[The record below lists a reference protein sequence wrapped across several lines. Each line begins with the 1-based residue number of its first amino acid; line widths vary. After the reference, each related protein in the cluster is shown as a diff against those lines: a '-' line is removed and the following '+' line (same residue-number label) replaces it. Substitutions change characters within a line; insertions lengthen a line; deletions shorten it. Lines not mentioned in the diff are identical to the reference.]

1 MRAEPRHDLDRYRSH
16 HPTLGMSPAGAA
28 YGYFV
33 IGRLNVIAAPAP
45 TSSADAWWP
54 WEHVSVSRRDSRETP
69 TWEEMD
75 RIKRL
80 WWRDDETVV
89 QFHPAEAHKVNF
101 HTGCLHLWRC
111 VDAPLALPDR
121 RLV

>member
-1 MRAEPRHDLDRYRSH
+1 MRPEPRHDLDRYRAH
-16 HPTLGMSPAGAA
+16 HPTLGMSPAGSA

-33 IGRLNVIAAPAP
+33 IGRLKVIAAPAP
-45 TSSADAWWP
+45 ASAADDWWP